1 MKKFS
6 VTVSNP
12 PFSVGSHATGK
23 NDYVKFVR
31 KQYELTEDGGRM
43 IAIHPY
49 AMRREQNRDFYRD
62 NNVTHLSI
70 HSASEKLF
78 GKDVSTPVE
87 WYVLEKKKRD
97 GNMQVRFSGEEEW
110 VEFDINQYPFIP
122 NHSLDLL
129 NKFMGVSGEVPRF
142 NFIKGN
148 ARRHKSQLKRTEVFD
163 PTKEFSGSYKN
174 IFKTTADGITHC
186 YDVKPSSYRNVPK
199 VVLMESGKY
208 PVYDEG
214 EYGVSDQCFW
224 MEVSSKEEADV
235 IIEYLK
241 SDEFK
246 RYCSACCLGAQFR
259 VSPDMLNVI
268 PNPHYV

>member
-12 PFSVGSHATGK
+12 PFSVGSHGTGK

-31 KQYELTEDGGRM
+31 KQYELTEDDGMM

-49 AMRREQNRDFYRD
+49 AMRREQNKDFYNN

-70 HSASEKLF
+70 HSAKEKMF

-87 WYVLEKKKRD
+87 WYVLEKKKRECD
-97 GNMQVRFSGEEEW
+97 MKVRFTGEEEW
-110 VEFDINQYPFIP
+110 SSFNVDKYPFIP

-129 NKFMGVSGEVPRF
+129 DKFVSTDSTIPRLE
-142 NFIKGN
+142 FIKGN
-148 ARRHKSQLKRTEVFD
+148 ARRHKTQLKRSEAFD
-163 PTKEFSGSYKN
+163 PLKEFSGAYVN
-174 IFKTTADGITHC
+174 IFKTTPDGVSNC
-186 YDVKPSSYRNVPK
+186 YDVKPSSYRNTPK
-199 VVLMESGKY
+199 VVIMESGKY
-208 PVYDEG
+208 PVYDDKC
-214 EYGVSDQCFW
+214 GVSDQCFW
-224 MEVSSKEEADV
+224 MEVSSKDEADA
-235 IIEYLK
+235 IIEYLE
-241 SDEFK
+241 SDEFT